1 MSASNPYAAPAAA
14 VADAVPA
21 PDGTV
26 DEILAWVDDDPGRA
40 RGALAAEAVNRQRK
54 TLMTALQQIIG

>member
-1 MSASNPYAAPAAA
+1 MSASNPYASPAPA
-14 VADAVPA
+14 VPDAVPA

-40 RGALAAEAVNRQRK
+40 KGALAAEAVNRQRK